1 MTIAF
6 MVVLGMIVLIPVLA
20 IVIDSPLS
28 EALARRI
35 GNGGDAPQGQSARL
49 DAIEQELQY
58 LSQTVESMREEAA
71 FVRALVEGDD
81 TLPALPT
88 RELDRRAGDHGE
100 R

>member
-1 MTIAF
+1 MTVAF
-6 MVVLGMIVLIPVLA
+6 MVVLGLIILIPVLA

-35 GNGGDAPQGQSARL
+35 GNPEDTTGQSARL
-49 DAIEQELQY
+49 DALEQEVQY
-58 LSQTVESMREEAA
+58 LSQTVEGIREEAA

-81 TLPALPT
+81 LPPALPGGDPA
-88 RELDRRAGDHGE
+88 RSAGDSRE